1 MAVCKLVIV
10 NSSVFIK
17 YCAVVHTYTL
27 RRTNMQCVYSVTN
40 MASFIFSGGRVI
52 TVEGSHF
59 EAIQQPYM
67 MFISPGGDCS
77 TVNDVGCNKTVS

>member
-1 MAVCKLVIV
+1 MQARYSKLSRIYK
-10 NSSVFIK
+10 IL
-17 YCAVVHTYTL
+17 CCGTHL
-27 RRTNMQCVYSVTN
+27 HIGLRTNMDCVYSVTN